1 MEVLC
6 ADCEIFVMTFEE
18 AELCKLYH
26 NGFNAAKISYF
37 NQAARMS
44 SAVAE
49 ISGRPV
55 SMSAIQ
61 QALPVSCEGLWNLRY
76 GIRSGMPFSG
86 HCLPKDSQALAFLE
100 DALLGND
107 PRPAQSPAMFAD
119 IVAVNRCMPMVGI
132 KPQAVHA
139 PTSGFLSSDVTGAKA
154 LASEASNSLSSLAGV
169 NLLKVHSD

>member
-1 MEVLC
+1 
-6 ADCEIFVMTFEE
+6 MTFEE

-61 QALPVSCEGLWNLRY
+61 QALPLSCEGLWNPRY
-76 GIRSGMPFSG
+76 GTRSGMPFQG

-107 PRPAQSPAMFAD
+107 LGSAQSPAMFAH
-119 IVAVNRCMPMVGI
+119 ILAVNRCMPMAAIDDI
-132 KPQAVHA
+132 KPQAVPA
-139 PTSGFLSSDVTGAKA
+139 LTDSFPSSNGTEAKA
-154 LASEASNSLSSLAGV
+154 LGPEASTSLSSLAGL
-169 NLLKVHSD
+169 NRLKVHSD